1 MSFLLALL
9 FLLTSCNQQTYSL
22 KEVAGF
28 EVSNITQMQV
38 SSSVY
43 QKLGVAC
50 KQKNII
56 PI

>member
-43 QKLGVAC
+43 QNLAWLVNK
-50 KQKNII
+50 KYYI
-56 PI
+56 